1 MIALVDCNN
10 FYVSCERVFDPR
22 LRGKPVAVLSN
33 NDGCVIARS
42 QEIKDLGVPM
52 GIPTFQIDQRLKRQ
66 CVLLSSNY
74 TLYGDMSRRV
84 VETLNTF
91 CPQVEVYSIDES
103 FLDFEGFASDRLIG
117 HCVEL
122 RRTVQRH
129 TGIPV
134 GVGLASSRTLAK
146 IANHRA
152 KKDPNGHGVCL
163 MEADSTDTQRWLEHL
178 PVAEVWGV
186 AGRSAARLATLGI
199 HTAWQL
205 READPKHVRRH
216 FSVVMERTVREL
228 RGESCLAP
236 EDSDVPRERIMTSR
250 SFGRPTGDLEQLRQ
264 AVRAHATRGAEKL
277 RRQGSVARAVQVFLR
292 TNRHRPDQPQHHPSL
307 VVPLP
312 TASDDSLAIVATATQ
327 ALARMHRQGHQ
338 YMKAGVM
345 LLDLQDK
352 ATLQHDIFASESA
365 DTQRNERLMDTLDAI
380 NRKHGRGALSLG
392 KASDNAAWQL
402 KCEHRTPRYTTRWDE
417 LPVARL

>member
-1 MIALVDCNN
+1 M
-10 FYVSCERVFDPR
+10 
-22 LRGKPVAVLSN
+22 
-33 NDGCVIARS
+33 
-42 QEIKDLGVPM
+42 
-52 GIPTFQIDQRLKRQ
+52 
-66 CVLLSSNY
+66 
-74 TLYGDMSRRV
+74 
-84 VETLNTF
+84 
-91 CPQVEVYSIDES
+91 
-103 FLDFEGFASDRLIG
+103 
-117 HCVEL
+117 
-122 RRTVQRH
+122 
-129 TGIPV
+129 
-134 GVGLASSRTLAK
+134 
-146 IANHRA
+146 
-152 KKDPNGHGVCL
+152 
-163 MEADSTDTQRWLEHL
+163 
-178 PVAEVWGV
+178 
-186 AGRSAARLATLGI
+186 
-199 HTAWQL
+199 
-205 READPKHVRRH
+205 
-216 FSVVMERTVREL
+216 
-228 RGESCLAP
+228 
-236 EDSDVPRERIMTSR
+236 
-250 SFGRPTGDLEQLRQ
+250 
-264 AVRAHATRGAEKL
+264 RAHATRGAEKL